1 MDVQVAAAQDV
12 LEDVIRLVQEDVI
25 LVVLD
30 AAVDVVKTVELVATV
45 VLAYVLE
52 DVILVAPEDVDKA
65 VQQLALDVQED
76 AAVVVLNPV
85 ELDVVLLVQ
94 PLVVKDV
101 LQVV

>member
-76 AAVVVLNPV
+76 AAVLVLNPV

-94 PLVVKDV
+94 LLAAKDV